1 MQNIEVQASRCYT
14 VHIAAGAL
22 SRAGECVREVTKA
35 ETAVVVTDDI
45 VNALYGDRVVE
56 SLQAEGFRTLRFVF
70 PNGEAS
76 KNLTVLGELLEY
88 LAENHV
94 TRSDCIVALGGGVV
108 GDLAGFAAAVYQR
121 GIDFVQV
128 PTTLL
133 ACVDSSV
140 GGKTAVDLTAG
151 KNLAGAFYQPKAV
164 LCDYETLSTLPD
176 AVFADGMAEVI
187 KYGAAFDRAF
197 FDFLKLHNARENLE
211 TVIARC
217 IELKRDIV
225 AEDETDRGRRGL
237 LNFGHT
243 LGHAIEGCSRFAVSH
258 GSAVGIGMVMMSRAA
273 YKSGLTKADCSDEI
287 AALLRQY
294 GLPTKTAYAAEALC
308 EKALSD
314 KKRSGSHI
322 TLVIPETLGHCVLH
336 TVETAALLPIIQ
348 KGLEA

>member
-1 MQNIEVQASRCYT
+1 MQNIEVQASRSYT
-14 VHIAAGAL
+14 VQIGAGL
-22 SRAGECVREVTKA
+22 LKNAGICVREVTKA

-45 VNALYGDRVVE
+45 VNALYGDRVMG
-56 SLQAEGFRTLRFVF
+56 SLQAEGLRTLRFVF

-76 KNLTVLGELLEY
+76 KNLTVLGDLLEY

-121 GIDFVQV
+121 GIDFVQM